1 MKTSIKLFGYTSVG
15 SCSKVDIYIAF
26 SCPICLFLQYPL
38 TQCHARTA
46 VSYGI
51 RFAAPAAPCSPLSYP
66 TCPQAQDPCP
76 SCGLSASMCMAGLW
90 SCRQL
95 QMFNA
100 GPKGTALGGGSHCH
114 HTLGLCAF
122 DGAIR
127 NVMVSLLN
135 ASLCSLLESSL
146 LCEFKDVFSVL
157 TLPIL
162 ITVYIVKRFKKQY
175 LVFSGGLCASFP
187 LLGSIYFVFEN
198 SALLCRPTN

>member
-1 MKTSIKLFGYTSVG
+1 
-15 SCSKVDIYIAF
+15 
-26 SCPICLFLQYPL
+26 
-38 TQCHARTA
+38 
-46 VSYGI
+46 
-51 RFAAPAAPCSPLSYP
+51 
-66 TCPQAQDPCP
+66 
-76 SCGLSASMCMAGLW
+76 
-90 SCRQL
+90 
-95 QMFNA
+95 
-100 GPKGTALGGGSHCH
+100 
-114 HTLGLCAF
+114 
-122 DGAIR
+122 
-127 NVMVSLLN
+127 MVSLLN